1 MPARAR
7 STPLR
12 VKGKWP
18 PVPRK
23 AASDSPR
30 RKSSSS
36 PRVAT
41 PSTPSTSSRSR
52 RAVMKRTSPGQLP
65 SGTMAVS
72 PLGLFAKVSAR
83 RASTKAS
90 GARRASTKAS
100 GARRASSKASGAR
113 RASSK
118 ASKKSSSQRRPAK
131 KAAAPKRR
139 LRARASLRVEQAG
152 PREMVQR
159 YRMVRVLPGGAV
171 VGQEVRIRVVKK
183 SPRARRARSFSPVK
197 PLRILN

>member
-1 MPARAR
+1 
-7 STPLR
+7 
-12 VKGKWP
+12 
-18 PVPRK
+18 
-23 AASDSPR
+23 
-30 RKSSSS
+30 
-36 PRVAT
+36 
-41 PSTPSTSSRSR
+41 
-52 RAVMKRTSPGQLP
+52 MKRTSPGQLP

-90 GARRASTKAS
+90 GARRASTKASGARRASSKAS